1 VKINLDPGSGAGVT
15 EWLMRMY
22 DRKFDVIVVGAGH
35 AGIEAA
41 MAAARMGAQALLLTG
56 NVDTIGHMSCN
67 PAIGG
72 LAKGHLVKEID
83 ALGGQMGIAAD
94 LNGIQ
99 FRRLNASKGPAVR
112 ATRIQCDRWRYR
124 DYMKSLV
131 EAEPN
136 ITIKQAS
143 IEDLVVENNTVTGV
157 VTQFQEIYSAKT
169 VIITTGTFLNGL
181 LHYGM
186 KNVTG
191 GRAGDHAARGL
202 SAALLRLGFDLG
214 RMKTGTVPRV
224 DADTIDFSSLDAQHS
239 DDPTPL
245 FSFWG
250 TTSRLNRV
258 PCHVTYTNAVTHE
271 LIRANLHESPMCSGK
286 ITGIGPR
293 YCPSI
298 EDKVV
303 RFADKDRHQLFLEP
317 EGLNTREVYVNGV
330 STSLPPHVQLAM
342 LRTMKGLER
351 VEIIRPGYAVEYDCV
366 PPVQLRHSLET
377 KRVQNLF
384 LAGQINGTSGYEE
397 AAAQGLMAGINA
409 VRKLRGETEFVLDR
423 ADAYIGV
430 LIDDLVTK
438 GTEEPYRMFT
448 SRAEYRLLLRE
459 DNADRRLSQK
469 GYDTGLLSRV
479 CYDRFQKKVTDIVAL
494 KNSMK
499 PSQIKFLRRPEE
511 KLTSLEFDPDVVQQ
525 VETDI
530 KFEGYISAQ
539 ENSISRFRKLEDM
552 RIPDNFSYD
561 EVPSLSREVR
571 EKLMRIRPASLGHA
585 SRISGITPA
594 AISVLMIHLSA
605 RT

>member
-1 VKINLDPGSGAGVT
+1 
-15 EWLMRMY
+15 MRPY

-41 MAAARMGAQALLLTG
+41 MAAARMGAQVLMMTG

-94 LNGIQ
+94 FNGIQ
-99 FRRLNASKGPAVR
+99 YRRLNASKGPSVR
-112 ATRIQCDRWRYR
+112 ATRVQCDRWRYR

-143 IEDLVVENNTVTGV
+143 VEDLVVEHDTVTGV
-157 VTQFQEIYSAKT
+157 VTQFQETYSAAT

-202 SAALLRLGFDLG
+202 SAALLRLGFELG

-224 DADTIDFSSLDAQHS
+224 DADTIDFASLEAQHS
-239 DDPTPL
+239 HTPTPL

-250 TTSRLNRV
+250 TSPRLDQI
-258 PCHVTYTNAVTHE
+258 PCHITYTNPQTHD
-271 LIRANLHESPMCSGK
+271 LIRASLHESPMYSGK
-286 ITGIGPR
+286 IVGIGPR

-317 EGLNTREVYVNGV
+317 EGLTTREVYVNGV

-342 LRTMKGLER
+342 LRSIPGLEQ
-351 VEIIRPGYAVEYDCV
+351 VEIVRPGYAVEYDYA

-409 VRKLRGETEFVLDR
+409 VRKLRGESEFVLDR
-423 ADAYIGV
+423 AEAYMGV
-430 LIDDLVTK
+430 LVDDLVTK

-469 GYDTGLLSRV
+469 GYDIGLLSRA
-479 CYDRFQKKVTDIVAL
+479 CYDRFQKKVTDIETL
-494 KNSMK
+494 KNSMS

-511 KLTSLEFDPDVVQQ
+511 NLIAPEFDSDVVQQ

-539 ENSISRFRKLEDM
+539 EQSISRFRKFEDM
-552 RIPDNFSYD
+552 RIPEDFSYE

-571 EKLMRIRPASLGHA
+571 EKLIRIRPASLGHA
-585 SRISGITPA
+585 SRISGVTPA

-605 RT
+605 RS